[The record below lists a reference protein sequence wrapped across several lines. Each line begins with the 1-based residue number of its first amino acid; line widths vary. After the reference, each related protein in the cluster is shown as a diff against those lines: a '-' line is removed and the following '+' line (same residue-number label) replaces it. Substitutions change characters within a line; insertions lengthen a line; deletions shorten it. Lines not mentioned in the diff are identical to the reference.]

1 MSPLWM
7 MTSCCGP
14 AASPGAGPLLASTR
28 RAATR
33 ICRMGLPPVI
43 VSCRG
48 SPMIEYAG
56 DFLKE
61 SQMMVCASERLQ
73 LRHLVDTDAAF
84 ILKLL
89 NDPDFIRNIADRGVK
104 TLEAAREYIL
114 PGPTASYERFGFG
127 LFLVQSRALAVPI
140 GICGLLRRD
149 SHPDV
154 EIGFA
159 YLPAFRGKGYAFEAA
174 AAVMKFAKQS
184 LGLDRIVALTA
195 PDNQGSMKVL
205 EKLGFE
211 F

>member
-1 MSPLWM
+1 
-7 MTSCCGP
+7 
-14 AASPGAGPLLASTR
+14 
-28 RAATR
+28 
-33 ICRMGLPPVI
+33 
-43 VSCRG
+43 
-48 SPMIEYAG
+48 MIEYAG
-56 DFLKE
+56 NFLKE

-84 ILKLL
+84 ILELL
-89 NDPDFIRNIADRGVK
+89 NDPDFIRNIADRGVR

-114 PGPTASYERFGFG
+114 TGPTASYERFGFG
-127 LFLVQSRALAVPI
+127 LFLVQLRDLAVPI

-174 AAVMKFAKQS
+174 AAVLEFGTES
-184 LGLDRIVALTA
+184 LRLHRIVALTA
-195 PDNQGSMKVL
+195 AENHASMKVL

-211 F
+211 FQGILHLSEFGRASKLFALNHGEAVG